1 MNDNRNQ
8 DYFRAFADISKVV
21 SSTLKLHKVLDRI
34 LFNTIEALDLKAGA
48 ISLLNRK
55 GNRLEMIAHLNLSQE
70 FLDKGPVLADKS
82 IPRALRT
89 GQPVIVPDI
98 SKDDQLQYPEAC
110 EKEDIAALMSI
121 PIVFQDTIIGML
133 RLYSD
138 KVRDFSAK
146 EVEFMNAIAEQG
158 GVAIQ
163 NARVMQ
169 QLKKDHKR
177 ELDDLWNWF
186 SDFSDMS
193 GY

>member
-110 EKEDIAALMSI
+110 KKEGIAALMSI
-121 PIVFQDTIIGML
+121 PIVFQDTIIGMA

-146 EVEFMNAIAEQG
+146 EVEFMIAIAEQG